1 MTIRRALAASVV
13 PIVLAACSGGVS
25 AGDSAAVDT
34 TEMEESASGGDS
46 ASGGTATTVSD
57 GAVEISVE
65 VGVDSGPDRIE
76 EVALGAIVRITVV
89 NDEDVDDVHLHGYDL
104 AGGEVEPGEPTV
116 FEFEASM
123 AGEFEVESHMTGE
136 VLMILVVR

>member
-1 MTIRRALAASVV
+1 MNVRRAFVV
-13 PIVLAACSGGVS
+13 SALPVVLVACSGGGAS
-25 AGDSAAVDT
+25 
-34 TEMEESASGGDS
+34 TEPDDVASTETVAQDGGDS
-46 ASGGTATTVSD
+46 ATTVPD

-76 EVALGAIVRITVV
+76 EVALGSLVRITVV
-89 NDEDVDDVHLHGYDL
+89 NEEDDDDVHLHGYDL
-104 AGGEVEPGEPTV
+104 SGGEVEAGEPTV
-116 FEFEASM
+116 FEFEAST